1 MIPSMNRVTYAGDSW
16 VCIKILP
23 RFIAD
28 SWRRDL
34 QNARIPSVI
43 RTPFGWVANS
53 NVLEIE
59 AGSYHGDVELF
70 VPEVKLEHALEVLD
84 LELDT

>member
-1 MIPSMNRVTYAGDSW
+1 MNRVTYAGDIW

-34 QNARIPSVI
+34 ESVGVPSVV

-53 NVLEIE
+53 NVIEVE
-59 AGSYHGDVELF
+59 AGSYHGDVELY
-70 VPEVKLEHALEVLD
+70 VPEVRLEVALETLG
-84 LELDT
+84 LEPESQ

>member
-1 MIPSMNRVTYAGDSW
+1 MNRARYAGDTW

-34 QNARIPSVI
+34 ESVGVPSVV

-53 NVLEIE
+53 NVIEVE

-70 VPEVKLEHALEVLD
+70 VPEIRLETALETLD
-84 LELDT
+84 ITPETRES